1 MKKFQIKVNGTLY
14 IIEAEELR
22 EGAEPVPV
30 AAVPVQADREEAKPV
45 PEAPAAPVPSA
56 KAAAGGQTISAPMP
70 GTINAIQV
78 TLGQT
83 VKEGDVLFVLEA
95 MKMENEIAAPCA
107 GTVANVYVNKGDTVS
122 AGAPVVQ
129 IC

>member
-14 IIEAEELR
+14 IVEAEELK

-30 AAVPVQADREEAKPV
+30 TAVLVQADREEAKPV
-45 PEAPAAPVPSA
+45 PEAPAPSA
-56 KAAAGGQTISAPMP
+56 KAAVGGQTISAPMP

-122 AGAPVVQ
+122 AGAPVMQ